1 VDVGE
6 KAAPTDVARSEET
19 THQPETRGG
28 GVGTECALGAETAAA
43 LGIGADLFDDT
54 A

>member
-6 KAAPTDVARSEET
+6 RAAPTEVGRSEET
-19 THQPETRGG
+19 THQPETGSR
-28 GVGTECALGAETAAA
+28 GVGTECALGAETPAA
-43 LGIGADLFDDT
+43 LSIGADLFDDT